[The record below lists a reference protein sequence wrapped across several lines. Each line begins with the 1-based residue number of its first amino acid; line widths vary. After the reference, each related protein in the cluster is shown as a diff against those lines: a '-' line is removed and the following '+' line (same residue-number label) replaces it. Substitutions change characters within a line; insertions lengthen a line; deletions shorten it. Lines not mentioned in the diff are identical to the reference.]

1 MHYRAI
7 KPHHRLASY
16 IECFWTLEGSPQP
29 ATVAPEAIMPDGC
42 IELIFNLADPFKRY
56 HEGSKIETQPAT
68 LLAGQ
73 MLRCA
78 MIQPAGRVNLF
89 GIRFHPGG
97 AYPFLQLPLREL
109 TDQIISFDNITGRLG
124 RELAEKIQTAH
135 SLRER
140 LKAIETSFLTRLNPR
155 YETARTVR
163 HAVALIIQKDG
174 LMPIERLQQMA
185 GISER
190 QLERQFLTQVGL
202 TPKFFS
208 RLLRF
213 QKVFKAVTQKRNL
226 GWSFIAAEC
235 GYYDQAHFIH
245 DFKIFSGQNP
255 AAYFREDHRMA
266 EYFTRKNRMSDFYN
280 TMS

>member
-1 MHYRAI
+1 M
-7 KPHHRLASY
+7 
-16 IECFWTLEGSPQP
+16 LEGSPQP
-29 ATVAPEAIMPDGC
+29 ASFSREAIMPDGC

-56 HEGSKIETQPAT
+56 HANNRIELQPAT

-73 MLRCA
+73 MQRFA
-78 MIQPAGRVNLF
+78 MIEPAGGVKLF

-97 AYPFLQLPLREL
+97 AYPFLQLPLNEL
-109 TDQIISFDNITGRLG
+109 TDQIINFENIANRLG
-124 RELAEKIQTAH
+124 RELTEKIQTAR

-140 LKAIETSFLTRLNPR
+140 LRIIETVFLARLDSR

-163 HAVALIIQKDG
+163 AVVALMIQKDG
-174 LMPIERLQQMA
+174 MIPIERLQKMA

-190 QLERQFLTQVGL
+190 QLDRQFQTQVGL

-213 QKVFKAVTQKRNL
+213 QKVFKAVAQNRNL
-226 GWSFIAAEC
+226 GWSFIASEC

-245 DFKIFSGQNP
+245 DFKNFSGQNP
-255 AAYFREDHRMA
+255 AAYFREDHQMA

-280 TMS
+280 TIA

>member
-7 KPHHRLASY
+7 PPQRRLAKY
-16 IECFWTLEGSPQP
+16 IECFWTLEGSSQP
-29 ATVAPEAIMPDGC
+29 DAIAPEAILPDGC

-56 HEGSKIETQPAT
+56 HADDKIEIQPAT

-73 MLRCA
+73 MQRFA
-78 MIQPAGRVNLF
+78 RIEPTGRVKLF
-89 GIRFHPGG
+89 GVRFHPGG
-97 AYPFLQLPLREL
+97 AYPFLQLPLSEL
-109 TDQIISFDNITGRLG
+109 TDQIIHFENIANQLG
-124 RELAEKIQTAH
+124 RELAEKIQTAG

-140 LKAIETSFLTRLNPR
+140 RRIIETVFLARLDSR
-155 YETARTVR
+155 YETTRTVR
-163 HAVALIIQKDG
+163 AAVALLLQKDG
-174 LMPIERLQQMA
+174 LLAIERLQQMA

-190 QLERQFLTQVGL
+190 QLERQFQTQVGL

-213 QKVFKAVTQKRNL
+213 QKVFKAVSQNHRL

-245 DFKIFSGQNP
+245 DFKAFSGQNP
-255 AAYFREDHRMA
+255 SAYFREDHQMA

-280 TMS
+280 TMT

>member
-7 KPHHRLASY
+7 QPHPRLAKY
-16 IECFWTLEGSPQP
+16 LECFWTLEGSSQP
-29 ATVAPEAIMPDGC
+29 AAISPEAIMPDGC

-56 HEGSKIETQPAT
+56 HGNNKIEMQPAT

-73 MLRCA
+73 MQRFA
-78 MIQPAGRVNLF
+78 MIAPTGRVKLF

-97 AYPFLQLPLREL
+97 AYPFLQLPLNEL
-109 TDQIISFDNITGRLG
+109 TDQIINFENVANRLG
-124 RELAEKIQTAH
+124 RELMEKIETAR

-140 LKAIETSFLTRLNPR
+140 LRIVETVFLARLDSR

-163 HAVALIIQKDG
+163 AAVALMIQKDG
-174 LMPIERLQQMA
+174 MIPIERLQQIVGVSA
-185 GISER
+185 R
-190 QLERQFLTQVGL
+190 QLERQFQTQVGL

-213 QKVFKAVTQKRNL
+213 QKVFKVVTQNHNL
-226 GWSFIAAEC
+226 GWSFIATEC

-245 DFKIFSGQNP
+245 DFKTFSGQNP
-255 AAYFREDHRMA
+255 VAYFREDHQMA
-266 EYFTRKNRMSDFYN
+266 EHFTRKKRIIISH
-280 TMS
+280 